1 MDKVD
6 CIVIGAGVVGLAI
19 ARALALRR
27 REVLIIEGNQMIG
40 NETSSRNNEVLH
52 AGFLYPPGDLRARF
66 CRPGAQAVAAY
77 CQEREIDIAVWGK
90 LMLAKNDDEC
100 GMLQK
105 FQEFGSACSV
115 EDLVLMTSEDVNA
128 LEPEIACQ
136 AALYSPSTAVVDTH
150 ALMLSFQGD
159 AENAGAVL
167 ALNSKVISGG
177 LTGSLKT
184 INIKSEDGTETEL
197 KCEILINAAGLGA
210 RDIASLFSDS
220 RTKDLPDIFYA
231 KGSFFSVSG
240 KRPFDHIVVPLGAT
254 LPSGGSFT
262 IDPSGQGKFGPDLE
276 WVDKRDYSVSPG
288 SASKFA
294 TAVGTY
300 WDGLDMDRLQ
310 PGYAG
315 IRPRTYGPSHQPGDW
330 SIETVRDH
338 GISGLVNL
346 LGIETP
352 GLTASLAVA
361 EYVTD
366 QVVH

>member
-1 MDKVD
+1 MDQVD

-19 ARALALRR
+19 ARALALRS
-27 REVLIIEGNQMIG
+27 REVLIIETNQMIG

-52 AGFLYPPGDLRARF
+52 AGFLYPPDDLRARF
-66 CRPGAQAVAAY
+66 CRPGSQAVAAY
-77 CQEREIDIAVWGK
+77 CQEREIDLAVWGK

-100 GMLQK
+100 AMLQK
-105 FQEFGSACSV
+105 FQEFGSACGV
-115 EDLVLMTSEDVNA
+115 DDLVLMMPEDVKV

-159 AENAGAVL
+159 AENAGAIL

-177 LTGSLKT
+177 LIGSSKT
-184 INIKSEDGTETEL
+184 INIKNEDSTETEL

-240 KRPFDHIVVPLGAT
+240 KRPFDHIIVPLGAT

-262 IDPSGQGKFGPDLE
+262 IDPGGQGKFGPDLE
-276 WVDKRDYSVSPG
+276 WVAERDYTVAPE
-288 SASKFA
+288 SAPKFA
-294 TAVGTY
+294 EAVATY
-300 WDGLDMDRLQ
+300 WDGLDNHRLK

-315 IRPRTYGPSHQPGDW
+315 IRPRTYGPNDQPGDW
-330 SIETVRDH
+330 VIETEQDH
-338 GISGLVNL
+338 GVPGLVNF

-352 GLTASLAVA
+352 GLTASMAVA
-361 EYVTD
+361 DHVAD
-366 QVVH
+366 QLIH